1 MLAHGLASFG
11 YPMRSL
17 RGLGPRLA
25 LCKARARQVEKEGAL
40 GPLLSPVGELGHEV
54 LGLDTEA
61 ELGRGTSRGL
71 AHGRSR
77 FAQNAGDGLVTA
89 DGGGD
94 VQDVVRHDRV
104 PVGRP
109 IEQATVT
116 PAFQRRGVIL
126 RLDEILDL
134 AVLLHAGLHLT
145 LGVED
150 GGSPGLGLLGLLL
163 ILAEL
168 GLALDRI
175 GGQDVGEHHTLH
187 FMQGRGREKLSLV
200 QLGQD
205 GRGEGSQVS
214 RGEELAMLGQEAS
227 RRDFAVGLAEP
238 SLESHLAF
246 HDLAPLG
253 YPMGRRSGSRTPM

>member
-1 MLAHGLASFG
+1 MLAHDLASLRC
-11 YPMRSL
+11 PMGRRWSL
-17 RGLGPRLA
+17 ARDLQSANLGPGRFR
-25 LCKARARQVEKEGAL
+25 KGGAEA
-40 GPLLSPVGELGHEV
+40 PHLSPVGELGHEV
-54 LGLDTEA
+54 LGLDSEGQ
-61 ELGRGTSRGL
+61 LGRGTARGL

-77 FAQNAGDGLVTA
+77 LAQNAGDGLVTA

-187 FMQGRGREKLSLV
+187 FMQGRGRKDLTLV